1 MFGVV
6 EAAAVVVVAGAPPG
20 TAHPPDA
27 GDMAVR
33 VGLPDE
39 AGEGPAVVRGR
50 EPGVVLVRQTRHR
63 RSSFNCTRDRPVMDA
78 LASCAYKWDLAV
90 EWVFGRLRREVSTM
104 WTRMIGAPQL
114 KAQERS
120 SRLYVRE
127 SVRVASLCNPLGSRL
142 SKKLFELDSVL
153 DIVASSSNPD

>member
-1 MFGVV
+1 MGSC
-6 EAAAVVVVAGAPPG
+6 
-20 TAHPPDA
+20 
-27 GDMAVR
+27 
-33 VGLPDE
+33 
-39 AGEGPAVVRGR
+39 RG
-50 EPGVVLVRQTRHR
+50 G
-63 RSSFNCTRDRPVMDA
+63 
-78 LASCAYKWDLAV
+78 

-142 SKKLFELDSVL
+142 SKKIFELDSVL
-153 DIVASSSNPD
+153 DIAASSSNPD